1 MCSRS
6 RTGIDIE
13 RDTKLLKRLL
23 DNTMITVHHIL
34 RRNPFFL
41 RSQRDRHSMLIRST
55 DHQNFFP
62 LQAKIA
68 CINISRHIHP
78 GQMSDMHRPV
88 RIRQRRSYQR
98 SLKLFFHTLCSLF
111 ERQRYTFI
119 A

>member
-111 ERQRYTFI
+111 EAQR
-119 A
+119 